1 MTKILSIEELQK
13 KIKFLKSKNKKIVLC
28 HGVFDIIHPGH
39 IYHFNSAKKFG
50 DILIISVTNDENVKK
65 GHNRPAFNLS
75 YRKKTLSELSV
86 VDYVCESN
94 SKDAVDIIKK
104 IKPNIYCKGPDYKN
118 FKDDLTN
125 KIYDEIKALKSIG
138 GKFKTTDD
146 PIFSTSK
153 LINTYYRSN
162 SEQDVYLN
170 KINKKYKKNKIA
182 KILDQFKKYKILVIG
197 ESILDEYTF
206 CDALGKSGKE
216 PVLTMKSL
224 HTEKYLGGSLAICR
238 HLSTFCNKVTL
249 LSYLGEKR
257 EEEKFIKKSL
267 EKNISSYFLTKKNS
281 PTIIKRRFIENINK
295 IKTLGLYSLN
305 DDPLDNN
312 TENKFYKII
321 KNQIKKHDLV
331 IISDYG
337 HGLISKKIAKLITS
351 SKKFFT
357 LNAQINSS
365 NLGHHTLDKFSKM
378 NALIINA
385 NELRHE
391 FRDNVSSISKLA
403 IKLKNKSKAKN
414 VLVTKG
420 KDGAILVSGKKN
432 FECPGFANYVV
443 DKIGAGDAMLAITS
457 LCFMAK
463 VDEDLTLYL
472 GSLAGAHAVQSISN
486 SDPVTKSSIQKVITH
501 QLVD

>member
-1 MTKILSIEELQK
+1 MSKILSTEELQN
-13 KIKFLKSKNKKIVLC
+13 KIKILKKKNKRIVLC

-65 GHNRPAFNLS
+65 GYNRPAFNLS
-75 YRKKTLSELSV
+75 HRKKTLSGLSV

-94 SKDAVDIIKK
+94 SRDAVEILKK
-104 IKPNIYCKGPDYKN
+104 IKPDIYCKGPDYKN
-118 FKDDLTN
+118 FKEDLTN
-125 KIYDEIKALKSIG
+125 KIYDEVKVLKSYG

-146 PIFSTSK
+146 PIFSSSK
-153 LINTYYRSN
+153 LLNTFYRNN
-162 SEQDVYLN
+162 SDQDKYLY
-170 KINKKYKKNKIA
+170 KVNKKFKKKEIIN
-182 KILDQFKKYKILVIG
+182 ILDKFKKYKVLVIG

-224 HTEKYLGGSLAICR
+224 HTEKFLGGSLAICR
-238 HLSTFCNKVTL
+238 HLSTFCKKVTL

-257 EEEKFIKKSL
+257 EEEKFIKSRL
-267 EKNISSYFLTKKNS
+267 EKNIHPFFLAKNKS

-295 IKTLGLYSLN
+295 IKTLGVYSLN
-305 DDPLDNN
+305 DAPLDKIN
-312 TENKFYKII
+312 ENKFYKSI
-321 KNQIKKHDLV
+321 KGQIKKHDLI

-337 HGLISKKIAKLITS
+337 HGLINKRIAKLITS

-391 FRDNVSSISKLA
+391 FRDNISPISELA
-403 IKLKNKSKAKN
+403 IKLKNKSKASN
-414 VLVTKG
+414 ILVTKG
-420 KDGAILVSGKKN
+420 KDGAILIHKN
-432 FECPGFANYVV
+432 KIFECPGFANNVV

-457 LCFMAK
+457 LCFKAK
-463 VDEDLTLYL
+463 ISQNLTLYL
-472 GSLAGAHAVQSISN
+472 GSLAGAHSVQSISN
-486 SDPVTKSSIQKVITH
+486 SEPVKKSNIQKIITH